1 MGVLALDIG
10 ATKFAAAVLPTNHAA
25 SPSTARAGRD
35 PAAPSDRAA
44 EVGGVVVPHDDS
56 ARLPVDEAGD
66 PASRFPLCHQRRVD
80 VPAHD
85 VWDACRDLLHRVV
98 DAADASGDGERFEV
112 TAVGIA
118 AAGPVDVR
126 AGSTA
131 PLNIPEWRDG
141 FGIVAAVRELF
152 PRAEIHFAIDGAAL
166 ALAEYRIG
174 GLRGVRSG
182 LAMTVSSGI
191 GGGIID
197 DGRVL
202 FGRTGNA
209 GHVGHIVVPG
219 WDVPCA
225 CGGVG
230 CVEAV
235 ASGMSSV
242 RWAREQGWAGTIGT
256 ELARDANAGDNTA
269 VAALHRAG
277 TALGQA
283 ISSAAATLDLDRVV
297 IGGGFAESGPLLWN
311 PLHEAVSRHAQ
322 LTFTRSL
329 RVTKS
334 EITDG
339 ATLVGAA
346 LLASHGDALG
356 SSG

>member
-1 MGVLALDIG
+1 MGVLAVDIG
-10 ATKFAAAVLPTNHAA
+10 ATKFAAAVATAPIE
-25 SPSTARAGRD
+25 SVSYDESTAR
-35 PAAPSDRAA
+35 
-44 EVGGVVVPHDDS
+44 
-56 ARLPVDEAGD
+56 
-66 PASRFPLCHQRRVD
+66 SRSLSLLRHMRRVD
-80 VPAHD
+80 VPSRGA
-85 VWDACRDLLHRVV
+85 WEASRELLRQVV
-98 DAADASGDGERFEV
+98 AAASADDTCGTGEFEV
-112 TAVGIA
+112 ASIGIA
-118 AAGPVDVR
+118 AAGPVDVG

-141 FGIVAAVRELF
+141 FPIVAAVRELF
-152 PRAEIHFAIDGAAL
+152 PEADIRFAIDGAAL
-166 ALAEYRIG
+166 ALAEYRVG

-191 GGGIID
+191 GGGIVS

-202 FGRTGNA
+202 VGRTGNA

-242 RWAREQGWAGTIGT
+242 RWARAQGWTGTTGM
-256 ELARDANAGDNTA
+256 ELARAAGAGDA
-269 VAALHRAG
+269 VAAAALSRAG

-283 ISSAAATLDLDRVV
+283 ISSAAAMLDIDRVV
-297 IGGGFAESGPLLWN
+297 IGGGFAESGAPLWD
-311 PLHEAVSRHAQ
+311 PLRAAVVKHAG
-322 LTFTRSL
+322 LGFIREL
-329 RVTKS
+329 RVVKS
-334 EITDG
+334 PITDG

-346 LLASHGDALG
+346 ALATD
-356 SSG
+356 

>member
-1 MGVLALDIG
+1 MAVLAVDIG
-10 ATKFAAAVLPTNHAA
+10 ATKFAAAVAVSPIGVLPGDESTVARPAALRHIHQVGVPARDVWETCRELLRSVVAAA
-25 SPSTARAGRD
+25 SA
-35 PAAPSDRAA
+35 
-44 EVGGVVVPHDDS
+44 
-56 ARLPVDEAGD
+56 DEACGG
-66 PASRFPLCHQRRVD
+66 A
-80 VPAHD
+80 
-85 VWDACRDLLHRVV
+85 
-98 DAADASGDGERFEV
+98 EFEV
-112 TAVGIA
+112 TTVGIA

-126 AGSTA
+126 TGSTA

-141 FGIVAAVRELF
+141 FPIVAAVRELF
-152 PRAEIHFAIDGAAL
+152 PEADIRFAIDGAAL
-166 ALAEYRIG
+166 ALAEYRVG

-191 GGGIID
+191 GGGIIS
-197 DGRVL
+197 DGRVV

-242 RWAREQGWAGTIGT
+242 RWARGQGWAGTTGMD
-256 ELARDANAGDNTA
+256 LARAGRAGDPIA
-269 VAALHRAG
+269 LAALSRAG

-283 ISSAAATLDLDRVV
+283 ISSAAATLDIDRVV
-297 IGGGFAESGPLLWN
+297 IGGGFAESGAPLWE
-311 PLHEAVSRHAQ
+311 PLHAAVAKHAR
-322 LTFTRSL
+322 LGFIREL
-329 RVTKS
+329 EVVKS
-334 EITDG
+334 PITDG

-346 LLASHGDALG
+346 ALAGD
-356 SSG
+356 

>member
-1 MGVLALDIG
+1 MGGLALDIG
-10 ATKFAAAVLPTNHAA
+10 ATKFAAAVLPVTGTAVLPDTVPGVTPTPDTFGG
-25 SPSTARAGRD
+25 PSGRVAG
-35 PAAPSDRAA
+35 
-44 EVGGVVVPHDDS
+44 
-56 ARLPVDEAGD
+56 
-66 PASRFPLCHQRRVD
+66 FPLGHLRRVD
-80 VPAHD
+80 VPASG
-85 VWDACRDLLHRVV
+85 VWEACRDLLRRVV
-98 DAADASGDGERFEV
+98 DAATADESCGGMRFEV
-112 TAVGIA
+112 TSVGIA

-126 AGSTA
+126 AGTTA

-141 FGIVAAVRELF
+141 FGIVDAVRELF
-152 PRAEIHFAIDGAAL
+152 PQADIHFGIDGAAL

-197 DGRVL
+197 GSRVL

-225 CGGVG
+225 CGGIG

-235 ASGMSSV
+235 ASGMSSA
-242 RWAREQGWAGTIGT
+242 RWAREQGWKGTTGT
-256 ELARDANAGDNTA
+256 ELARDANAGDPQA
-269 VAALHRAG
+269 AAALSRAG

-311 PLHEAVSRHAQ
+311 PLREAVSRHAR

-329 RVTKS
+329 QVTKS
-334 EITDG
+334 AIADG

-346 LLASHGDALG
+346 LLAASDEGARP
-356 SSG
+356 SSW

>member
-10 ATKFAAAVLPTNHAA
+10 ATKFAAAVLSTGSTTPSELAVVSESAGSVAATAAFAGDTAA
-25 SPSTARAGRD
+25 SDTSAEQPG
-35 PAAPSDRAA
+35 RAA
-44 EVGGVVVPHDDS
+44 D
-56 ARLPVDEAGD
+56 
-66 PASRFPLCHQRRVD
+66 FPLRHLHRVD
-80 VPAHD
+80 VPASG
-85 VWDACRDLLHRVV
+85 VWEACRELLRRVV
-98 DAADASGDGERFEV
+98 DAATADESCAGERFAV
-112 TAVGIA
+112 TSVGIA
-118 AAGPVDVR
+118 SAGPVDVR
-126 AGSTA
+126 AGTAA

-141 FGIVAAVRELF
+141 FGVVDAVRELF
-152 PRAEIHFAIDGAAL
+152 PHAEIHFAIDGAAL
-166 ALAEYRIG
+166 VLAEYRLG

-197 DGRVL
+197 GGRVL

-242 RWAREQGWAGTIGT
+242 RWARAQGWAGTTGT
-256 ELARDANAGDNTA
+256 ELARDANAGDVRA
-269 VAALHRAG
+269 AAALARAG

-297 IGGGFAESGPLLWN
+297 IGGGFAESGPLLWD
-311 PLHEAVSRHAQ
+311 PLRAAVSRHAR

-329 RVTKS
+329 QVTKS
-334 EITDG
+334 AITDG

-346 LLASHGDALG
+346 LLAAE
-356 SSG
+356 SSR